1 MRDSVFGQHLN
12 DFIALE
18 RVRPWANLIDFNH
31 LMTMLA
37 MLLLSVIKV
46 GLMAQ
51 DIMFFTFNGQNTTNS
66 SYLVFDSMEIIT
78 HSPRLLALF
87 TICYLGRANYIY
99 EKDTLCAVQYSV
111 LKQFPAFIA
120 IMSTADWLIRR
131 QLVLTLDDCIFVM
144 LYIVV
149 RHIDSQLPQEDHI
162 PSFFKIKVKTNE
174 DN

>member
-1 MRDSVFGQHLN
+1 
-12 DFIALE
+12 
-18 RVRPWANLIDFNH
+18 
-31 LMTMLA
+31 
-37 MLLLSVIKV
+37 
-46 GLMAQ
+46 
-51 DIMFFTFNGQNTTNS
+51 
-66 SYLVFDSMEIIT
+66 MEIIT

-162 PSFFKIKVKTNE
+162 PSFFKIKVKTND
-174 DN
+174 DNQGSNGSSKDKDKKDGSKVDKQELLDQE